1 MNDDPYFSSIGD
13 FVDNSPAYKLICTS
27 MRELFPNKKNWFGFV
42 LCLCVGAVLAYIV
55 GCAENTVALAAQT
68 CDILCGVQLSIFACI
83 FAVYSILLA
92 FLSDSYIK
100 KLLNIDYGDGS
111 SYFKTSTRYFES
123 VLFMYFVAIILSL
136 ILKLFL
142 SCMPYDYILTQSDLA
157 NSIMAI
163 ALLLIYYTFSLRVIY
178 ELKSTIYNTVLLFR
192 ASLAYKILSFVEENK
207 TSEEKNDDDS
217 D

>member
-1 MNDDPYFSSIGD
+1 MLEEKTIQFANFNITFGENEEAMLMHFEDIVF
-13 FVDNSPAYKLICTS
+13 PAFT
-27 MRELFPNKKNWFGFV
+27 
-42 LCLCVGAVLAYIV
+42 
-55 GCAENTVALAAQT
+55 
-68 CDILCGVQLSIFACI
+68 
-83 FAVYSILLA
+83 
-92 FLSDSYIK
+92 
-100 KLLNIDYGDGS
+100 
-111 SYFKTSTRYFES
+111 

>member
-1 MNDDPYFSSIGD
+1 
-13 FVDNSPAYKLICTS
+13 
-27 MRELFPNKKNWFGFV
+27 
-42 LCLCVGAVLAYIV
+42 
-55 GCAENTVALAAQT
+55 
-68 CDILCGVQLSIFACI
+68 
-83 FAVYSILLA
+83 
-92 FLSDSYIK
+92 
-100 KLLNIDYGDGS
+100 
-111 SYFKTSTRYFES
+111 
-123 VLFMYFVAIILSL
+123 
-136 ILKLFL
+136 
-142 SCMPYDYILTQSDLA
+142 MPYDYILTQSDLA